1 MPRECGRLRAMRSL
15 LVLACVLAGSGCF
28 KTGYV
33 LQAAAGQYELLHVAR
48 PLKTVRD
55 DPQVPERVRALLA
68 KVPAIKRYGELNG
81 LTPTGNY
88 ERYADLKRPAAV
100 WVVQACAPLS
110 FTPKRWSF
118 PIVGTVPYLGYFDVK
133 PARAYAAQLA
143 KEEPLD
149 VTVRTASAYSTLG
162 WFKDPVLSTMIP
174 EGPDA
179 FGSLANVILHES
191 VHATVYVPS
200 QSAFNESLA
209 SFIAD
214 ELTWRLVV
222 GRGGLQSDEAK
233 AYLEGEARGERFVK
247 EFHAAYEDLDALY
260 KSERSEEEKRTMKA
274 ARLEALSRALGTK
287 RQFNNADLVGFRT
300 YDTGRPAFERLMRA
314 CGGLPKLLAAVK
326 TLKESDFTE
335 RQQGEFGAV
344 VDALARRACASP

>member
-1 MPRECGRLRAMRSL
+1 
-15 LVLACVLAGSGCF
+15 
-28 KTGYV
+28 
-33 LQAAAGQYELLHVAR
+33 
-48 PLKTVRD
+48 
-55 DPQVPERVRALLA
+55 
-68 KVPAIKRYGELNG
+68 
-81 LTPTGNY
+81 
-88 ERYADLKRPAAV
+88 V

-110 FTPKRWSF
+110 FAPKRWSF

-179 FGSLANVILHES
+179 FGALANVILHES

-247 EFHAAYEDLDALY
+247 ELHAAYEELDAIY
-260 KSERSEEEKRTMKA
+260 KSERSDDEKRTLKA
-274 ARLEALSRALGTK
+274 ARLEALSRALGTR

-314 CGGLPKLLAAVK
+314 CGGLPKVLAAVK
-326 TLKESDFTE
+326 TLKESDFSE
-335 RQQGEFGAV
+335 RQQSEFGAV
-344 VDALARRACASP
+344 VDALAERACSSSP